1 MSGWIKNLKN
11 STVFLT
17 AFLFFSF
24 SFNIF
29 GAGSVDDMK
38 EQLKKLDREIK
49 AKNERIENIDIEKK
63 TISQQIEEIKKD
75 IEEIERDRDKI
86 EAEIVIV
93 SKNIDYG
100 QRNMKFNSKELQR
113 KKAEFDAKIIAWSRR
128 GQGYQSFEDE
138 SILKR
143 QFARVLYEDLNR
155 MTKIKDV
162 QSSIAE
168 VKADIEKEKMK
179 LSSLKSQLNTKK
191 MQIAKKQEQKNA
203 LIKKLNSEKNTHI
216 KTISSLQKEKQ
227 RIEREIEDIIKKR
240 TTISKDVNFDKAQ
253 KNLGK
258 FVKPVQGT
266 VVVKFKQEK
275 AKGVSSN
282 GIEINSKLG
291 AQVKASMKGKIIY
304 VDKLQGLGK
313 VIMVDYGY
321 NTIGVYENIISSKVK
336 VNDRVSAGET
346 LGILGLSTEGKPNL
360 YYEVRFNLK
369 PINPEI
375 MF

>member
-1 MSGWIKNLKN
+1 MKGVKKFVIFFV
-11 STVFLT
+11 VFSCT
-17 AFLFFSF
+17 
-24 SFNIF
+24 IF
-29 GAGSVDDMK
+29 GAGNVDAMK
-38 EQLKKLDREIK
+38 AQLEKLDKEIK

-63 TISQQIEEIKKD
+63 TIAQQIEEIKKD

-86 EAEIVIV
+86 EEEIAVV

-100 QRNMKFNSKELQR
+100 QRNMSFNSKELQR

-128 GQGYQSFEDE
+128 SQGYKSFEEE

-143 QFARVLYEDLNR
+143 QFAKVLYEDLNR

-191 MQIAKKQEQKNA
+191 MQIARKQEQKNA
-203 LIKKLNSEKNTHI
+203 LIKKLNSEKSSHI
-216 KTISSLQKEKQ
+216 KTISNLQKEKQ
-227 RIEREIEDIIKKR
+227 RIEKEIEDIIKKR

-258 FVKPVQGT
+258 AVKPVSGT
-266 VVVKFKQEK
+266 ISVRFKQEK
-275 AKGVSSN
+275 TKGVASN

-291 AQVKASMKGKIIY
+291 AEVKASMSGKVIY

-321 NTIGVYENIISSKVK
+321 NTIGVYGNIISSKVK
-336 VNDRVSAGET
+336 VNQRVNAGET
-346 LGILGLSTEGKPNL
+346 IGILGLSTEGKPSL
-360 YYEVRFNLK
+360 YYEMRFNLK